1 MFVESEGVRRRIV
14 EFLRGRGGAS
24 VYQIAKEL
32 GISYG
37 AAQWHLYVLERDG
50 VVFTVLQGRRR
61 VVVLRDSFDAYVGSL
76 RMMDFFRDL
85 WEFLRSRGVEGSTPF
100 LEAVRSLGEGDVSSS
115 LVSIA
120 KNLYYWRRGEGGG
133 GQSGL

>member
-1 MFVESEGVRRRIV
+1 
-14 EFLRGRGGAS
+14 
-24 VYQIAKEL
+24 
-32 GISYG
+32 
-37 AAQWHLYVLERDG
+37 LEREG

-100 LEAVRSLGEGDVSSS
+100 LEAVRSVGEGDVSSS

-120 KNLYYWRRGEGGG
+120 KSLYYWRRGEGGG